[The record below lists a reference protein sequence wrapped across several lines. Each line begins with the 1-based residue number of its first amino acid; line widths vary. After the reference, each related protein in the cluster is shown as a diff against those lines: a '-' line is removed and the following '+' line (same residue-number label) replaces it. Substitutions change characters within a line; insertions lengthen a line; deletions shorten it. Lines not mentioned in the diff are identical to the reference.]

1 MRMRKSVF
9 PENGVWL
16 KGNPH
21 SHTTV
26 SDGYFEPLELAK
38 LYASQGYDFL
48 SMTDHNIFLPH
59 NELPPEELLLLT
71 GVEHDLEY
79 GSDKCTHI
87 IGLGRAGQAETSYP
101 CRKYTSRE
109 LTDQQYL
116 DMMVGDGQFVVL
128 AHPVW
133 SRMEPEEVAALH
145 GFHAIEIYNN
155 GTEHLCHAG
164 HAEIY
169 WDMLLRRGCRVYGIA
184 CDDVH
189 VPCDLFGGWLWVKA
203 AERSRE
209 AVLDALHS
217 GSFYSSSGPIIYDFG
232 LDGDKVYI
240 SCSPCREI
248 HMVSY
253 PPRGNTSFNENQTEA
268 AFVLTGREK
277 YIRLE
282 CIDETGHVAW
292 TNPIFFD

>member
-1 MRMRKSVF
+1 MRKSVF

-87 IGLGRAGQAETSYP
+87 IGLGRAGQTETSYP

-109 LTDQQYL
+109 LTDQQ
-116 DMMVGDGQFVVL
+116 
-128 AHPVW
+128 
-133 SRMEPEEVAALH
+133 
-145 GFHAIEIYNN
+145 
-155 GTEHLCHAG
+155 
-164 HAEIY
+164 
-169 WDMLLRRGCRVYGIA
+169 
-184 CDDVH
+184 
-189 VPCDLFGGWLWVKA
+189 
-203 AERSRE
+203 
-209 AVLDALHS
+209 
-217 GSFYSSSGPIIYDFG
+217 
-232 LDGDKVYI
+232 
-240 SCSPCREI
+240 
-248 HMVSY
+248 
-253 PPRGNTSFNENQTEA
+253 
-268 AFVLTGREK
+268 
-277 YIRLE
+277 
-282 CIDETGHVAW
+282 
-292 TNPIFFD
+292 

>member
-1 MRMRKSVF
+1 MKKSVF
-9 PENGVWL
+9 PKDGIWL
-16 KGNPH
+16 KGNLH
-21 SHTTV
+21 SHSTV

-38 LYASQGYDFL
+38 LYAAHGYDFL
-48 SMTDHNIFLPH
+48 SMTDHNVFVTH
-59 NELPPEELLLLT
+59 HELPPAELLLLT

-87 IGLGRAGQAETSYP
+87 VGLGKAGRTETSYP

-109 LTDQQYL
+109 LTDQQYI
-116 DMMVGDGQFVVL
+116 DMMRGDGQFVIL

-145 GFHAIEIYNN
+145 GFDAIEIYNN
-155 GTEHLCHAG
+155 GTEHISHEG
-164 HAEIY
+164 HAELY
-169 WDMLLRRGCRVYGIA
+169 WDMLLRRGQRVLATA

-189 VPCDLFGGWLWVKA
+189 ITRDLFGGWIWVKA
-203 AERSRE
+203 AERTCE

-217 GSFYSSSGPIIYDFG
+217 GSFYSSSGPIIHDFG
-232 LDGDKVYI
+232 LDRDRAYI

-253 PPRGNTSFNENQTEA
+253 PPRGKTSFTEGQTEA
-268 AFVLTGREK
+268 VFALTGREK
-277 YIRLE
+277 YVRIE
-282 CIDETGHVAW
+282 CIDEAGWSAW